1 MKFVAK
7 TANEDYHKRG
17 RNTQWTFAGKKAQT
31 NEILLG
37 RKSEG
42 SWVIFRWV
50 TRSSMSLS
58 YIRAIAF
65 VATSVDATPIHN
77 ENISKIQELNPKEIL
92 LKNINAQVT
101 EAFPLLS

>member
-1 MKFVAK
+1 
-7 TANEDYHKRG
+7 
-17 RNTQWTFAGKKAQT
+17 
-31 NEILLG
+31 
-37 RKSEG
+37 
-42 SWVIFRWV
+42 
-50 TRSSMSLS
+50 MSLS

-77 ENISKIQELNPKEIL
+77 EDISKIQELNPKEIL